1 MSTQG
6 SYLVNRTSENA
17 AQLLSQLEAA
27 KTTATR
33 IVQRMEAMGL
43 PALVGHEWPE
53 GYSQAE
59 FVALY
64 TALAGLPGSVVADEV
79 RDGLFDIVSS
89 VV

>member
-6 SYLVNRTSENA
+6 QYLVNRTSENA

-33 IVQRMEAMGL
+33 IMQRMEAMGL

-53 GYSQAE
+53 GYTQAD
-59 FVALY
+59 FVAMYQLLD
-64 TALAGLPGSVVADEV
+64 ALPGSVVADDV
-79 RDGLFDIVSS
+79 RDALFKLVSS

>member
-6 SYLVNRTSENA
+6 SYLVNRTSEDA
-17 AQLLSQLEAA
+17 TALLSQLQQV

-59 FVALY
+59 FVAMYQLLD
-64 TALAGLPGSVVADEV
+64 ALPGSVVADDV
-79 RDGLFDIVSS
+79 RDALFKLVSS